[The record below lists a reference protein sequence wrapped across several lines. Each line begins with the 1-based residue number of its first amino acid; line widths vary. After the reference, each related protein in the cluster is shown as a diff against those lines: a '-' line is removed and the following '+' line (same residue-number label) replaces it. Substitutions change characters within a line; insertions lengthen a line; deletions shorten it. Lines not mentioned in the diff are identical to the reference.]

1 MISRRSYRSLNNIS
15 LILTPES
22 GISRA
27 ADTAF
32 FMRYRFIILLSGLII
47 STLSRADESNA
58 AAIMPVP
65 SAVSE
70 QAQAYYRDWRPRPRR
85 QLDYN
90 NPRTMENVRRTL
102 NKIFLANAKRIS
114 DDFELEPVDANG
126 ASAFWVRTSATR
138 RSDKA
143 IIYLH
148 GGGFIL
154 GSAQSNLGTAL
165 RISAR
170 TAIPILSVD
179 YRLAP
184 EYPFPAGLDD
194 ALAAYRWLL
203 DGNYGPGDIV
213 VYGDS
218 AGGGLTLSL
227 ALAARN
233 VGLPQPAALVLLSPA
248 TDLTL
253 QSDTRTTLA
262 AYDPVLTP
270 AGIDR
275 LQLYAGDHDL
285 SDPLI
290 SPVFA
295 DLSGLPP
302 MLIQVGT
309 REMLLSDAVRLAR
322 RARGDG
328 VDVTLDVWDGMWHV
342 WQDQPDLPEAEQA
355 TAEIS
360 AFMLDHLDR

>member
-1 MISRRSYRSLNNIS
+1 MRHSLV
-15 LILTPES
+15 
-22 GISRA
+22 
-27 ADTAF
+27 
-32 FMRYRFIILLSGLII
+32 ILLAGLII
-47 STLSRADESNA
+47 SALSRADEPNA
-58 AAIMPVP
+58 VAVMPIP
-65 SAVSE
+65 STVSE
-70 QAQAYYRDWRPRPRR
+70 QAQAYYRNWRPRPRR

-90 NPRTMENVRRTL
+90 NPKTMENVRRTL

-114 DDFELEPVDANG
+114 EDYELEPVDANG
-126 ASAFWVRTSATR
+126 ASAFWVRTSTTH

-170 TAIPILSVD
+170 TGIPILSVD

-184 EYPFPAGLDD
+184 EYPFPAGLND

-203 DGNYGPGDIV
+203 DEDYGPDDIA

-227 ALAARN
+227 ALAARDED
-233 VGLPQPAALVLLSPA
+233 LPQPAALVLLSPA

-253 QSDTRTTLA
+253 SSDTRITLA

-275 LQLYAGDHDL
+275 LQLYAGAHEL
-285 SDPLI
+285 TDPLV

-309 REMLLSDAVRLAR
+309 REMLLSDAARLAR
-322 RARGDG
+322 RARSAG
-328 VDVTLDVWDGMWHV
+328 VDVTLDVWEGMWHV